1 MAEKTFHLEIITP
14 EKVLI
19 SEDIDSLEAPGVEG
33 EFQILAD
40 HTPFLTDLAIGS
52 VIYSKSGQKTFVSI
66 SGGFCE
72 VMPQKSVILAHNAE
86 LSHEIDS
93 SRAEEARDRAQKH
106 LESKDDTSI
115 DMDRARMALFRSLNR
130 LRVAELK

>member
-14 EKVLI
+14 EKVLV
-19 SEDIDSLEAPGVEG
+19 SEDIDSLEAHGIEG

-40 HTPFLTDLAIGS
+40 HTPFLTGLTIGT

-72 VMPQKSVILAHNAE
+72 VMPQKSVILAHTAE
-86 LSHEIDS
+86 LSNEIDS
-93 SRAEEARDRAQKH
+93 SRAEEAHDRAQKR
-106 LESKDDTSI
+106 LESSHDPSN
-115 DMDRARMALFRSLNR
+115 DMERARLGLLRALNR
-130 LRVAELK
+130 LRVAYMK